1 MDNKIVY
8 VTNMANHK
16 VGIKMPDLN
25 LKVVWEKRGARKPI
39 SEEKLQ
45 MAMYDAGVEY
55 MFNQGILVV
64 EDKEVEKELNI
75 EEVALTDKQM
85 ENLWKNATSVDF
97 RIRVKELPY
106 EQIKLLAN
114 WAIENNIM
122 DLDKAKIIKE
132 LIGTDI
138 IAKVTFKHGDE

>member
-1 MDNKIVY
+1 MDNKIIY

-39 SEEKLQ
+39 PEEKLQ

-55 MFNQGILVV
+55 MFNQGILVI

-85 ENLWKNATSVDF
+85 ENLWRNATNVDF
-97 RIRVKELPY
+97 KIRVKELPY

-114 WAIENNIM
+114 WAVENNIM
-122 DLDKAKIIKE
+122 DLKKAEIIKE

-138 IAKVTFKHGDE
+138 ITKVTFKHGDE

>member
-55 MFNQGILVV
+55 MFNQGILVI

-85 ENLWKNATSVDF
+85 ENLWKNATNVDF
-97 RIRVKELPY
+97 KIRVKELPY

-114 WAIENNIM
+114 WAVENNIM
-122 DLDKAKIIKE
+122 DLKKAEIIKE

-138 IAKVTFKHGDE
+138 ITKVTFKHGDE

>member
-97 RIRVKELPY
+97 KIRVKDLPY

-114 WAIENNIM
+114 WAVENNIM
-122 DLDKAKIIKE
+122 DLKKAEIIKE

-138 IAKVTFKHGDE
+138 ITKVTFKHGDE

>member
-55 MFNQGILVV
+55 MFNQGILVI

-85 ENLWKNATSVDF
+85 ENLWKNATNVDF

-114 WAIENNIM
+114 WAVENNIM
-122 DLDKAKIIKE
+122 DLKKAEIIKE
-132 LIGTDI
+132 FIGTDI
-138 IAKVTFKHGDE
+138 ITKVTFKHGDE

>member
-8 VTNMANHK
+8 VTSMANHK
-16 VGIKMPDLN
+16 VGIKIPDLN
-25 LKVVWEKRGARKPI
+25 LKVVWEKRNARKPI
-39 SEEKLQ
+39 PEEKLQ
-45 MAMYDAGVEY
+45 MAMYDSGVEY
-55 MFNQGILVV
+55 MFNQGILVI
-64 EDKEVEKELNI
+64 EDKEIEKELNI
-75 EEVALTDKQM
+75 EEVALTEKQM

-97 RIRVKELPY
+97 KIRVKELPY

-114 WAIENNIM
+114 WAVENNVI
-122 DLDKAKIIKE
+122 DFKKAEIIKD

>member
-39 SEEKLQ
+39 PEEKLQ

-55 MFNQGILVV
+55 MFNQGILVI

-138 IAKVTFKHGDE
+138 ITKVTFKHGDE

>member
-55 MFNQGILVV
+55 MFNQGILVI

-85 ENLWKNATSVDF
+85 ENLWKNATNVDF

-114 WAIENNIM
+114 WAVENNIM
-122 DLDKAKIIKE
+122 DLKKAEIVKE
-132 LIGTDI
+132 FIGTDI
-138 IAKVTFKHGDE
+138 ITKVTFKHGDE

>member
-39 SEEKLQ
+39 LEEKLQ
-45 MAMYDAGVEY
+45 MAMYDTGVEY
-55 MFNQGILVV
+55 MFNQGILVI

-138 IAKVTFKHGDE
+138 ITKVTFKHGDE